1 MAKKKKPAANPARG
15 FATTSIASKPK
26 PEANDD
32 KPGPT
37 KTPQPQ
43 KSAGD
48 AQTNLP
54 LNDSGASNDE
64 KPKEKELHE
73 LTPEELTA
81 KLEHEEHQMLV
92 ETVGP
97 KVRREVARLDSKL
110 RTDSRVLRS
119 QAQEVTL
126 RRWLPEE
133 LMIEVL
139 DALKKERDDAMRAPT
154 QASAKNVP
162 EDELLLKCWTLW
174 EALLDFG
181 ITLQNVKKTVAFVI
195 DRPPGDDAGA
205 YVWGFREAIDYLALD
220 LEEAELP
227 AYDARKSR
235 ASMRVAMSSDDPSAH
250 STPFDSAFTSPDPS
264 PRQVVAASMLTGF

>member
-37 KTPQPQ
+37 KAPQSQ
-43 KSAGD
+43 KSADD

-54 LNDSGASNDE
+54 LNNSGVSNDE

-81 KLEHEEHQMLV
+81 KLEHEELQMLV
-92 ETVGP
+92 ETLGP

-110 RTDSRVLRS
+110 RTDSRVIRS
-119 QAQEVTL
+119 QAQEVSL

-162 EDELLLKCWTLW
+162 EDELLLRCWTLW

-181 ITLQNVKKTVAFVI
+181 ITLENVKKTIAFVI

-205 YVWGFREAIDYLALD
+205 YVWGFKEAIDYLALD
-220 LEEAELP
+220 LEEVELP

-235 ASMRVAMSSDDPSAH
+235 AATRFAIEPDDASAL

-264 PRQVVAASMLTGF
+264 PGQVATSMLTEP